1 MASDQTGLLEVPRV
15 NSETKNITFKIHRF
29 NPENNEHYTSIYNVP
44 ARTGMTILDALL
56 YIKDNIDGTLTFR
69 HQCRMGQCGSCGVV
83 VNGKPMLA
91 CYTQVLQLGVDTVE
105 IEPLA
110 NLAVIKDLVVDFA
123 PFFEKFVKISPLL
136 ITSEEKLRT
145 PTEYLQSPSDFKKY
159 WDKSICTKCSLCYAS
174 CPAEMDST
182 FLGPASLTHNY
193 RFLVDTR
200 DDGLNERLNDA
211 TETIWMCTS
220 CDSCTLSCPKEID
233 CALALDDERS
243 LIVEEGAPMPK
254 TVKDVFDST
263 FKHHNP
269 VLMPPR
275 NRSEWSRALEV
286 NEFPAVGK
294 TDVLCFVG
302 CMSSYDERNQETAK
316 ALAHLLRRSGIE
328 FATLGNEE
336 WCCGDHILRL
346 GEKGLFELLAEH
358 NLSLF
363 KKYDFHRIVTI
374 SPHCYHTFKND
385 EPYTT
390 QLTTDVWHYTQLLAE
405 AIEDKRL
412 RPVKA
417 ITKTVAYHDPCFLG
431 KRSGLYNEPRNIL
444 RAIPDLH
451 LVELRRNKEN
461 SFCCGGGA
469 GRVWTEEATPENRPS
484 VARIKEAL
492 ELGVEVVATACPFCV
507 TTLED
512 AIKVLDVENKIA
524 VKDISE
530 LVKAA
535 I

>member
-1 MASDQTGLLEVPRV
+1 M
-15 NSETKNITFKIHRF
+15 NSETKKITFKIHRF
-29 NPENNEHYTSIYNVP
+29 NPDNNKHYTSTYNVP
-44 ARTGMTILDALL
+44 ARAGMTILDALL

-83 VNGKPMLA
+83 INGKPMLA

-110 NLAVIKDLVVDFA
+110 NLTVIKDLVVDFA
-123 PFFEKFVKISPLL
+123 PFFEKFVQISPIL
-136 ITSEEKLRT
+136 ITSAEQSQP

-174 CPAEMDST
+174 CPAEIDTT
-182 FLGPASLTHNY
+182 FLGPATLTHNY

-200 DDGLNERLNDA
+200 DDGLNQRLNEA

-220 CDSCTLSCPKEID
+220 CDSCTLNCPKEID

-243 LIVEEGAPMPK
+243 LIVEEGAPMPR
-254 TVKDVFDST
+254 TVKDVFDSA
-263 FKHHNP
+263 FKYHNP

-275 NRSEWSRALEV
+275 KRTEWSSGLKIQK
-286 NEFPAVGK
+286 FPEIEK
-294 TDVLCFVG
+294 TGILYFVG
-302 CMSSYDERNQETAK
+302 CGSSYDERNQEIAKSLVHLFTAI
-316 ALAHLLRRSGIE
+316 GID

-346 GEKGLFELLAEH
+346 GEKGLFEVLAEH
-358 NLSLF
+358 NASLF
-363 KKYDFHRIVTI
+363 QKYDFERIVTI

-385 EPYTT
+385 KPYADLRINV
-390 QLTTDVWHYTQLLAE
+390 QHYTQLLAQ
-405 AIEDKRL
+405 AIDEGRL
-412 RPVKA
+412 KPVNA
-417 ITKTVAYHDPCFLG
+417 ISKKVAYHDPCFLG
-431 KRSGLYNEPRNIL
+431 KRSAIYDEPRSIL
-444 RAIPDLH
+444 TAIPRLE
-451 LVELRRNKEN
+451 LVEMRRSREN

-484 VARIKEAL
+484 LDRIKEAL
-492 ELGVEVVATACPFCV
+492 ELGVDVMATACPFCV

-512 AIKVLDVENKIA
+512 AVKVLEVEDKIV
-524 VKDISE
+524 VKDIAE
-530 LVKAA
+530 LVQKS